1 MKCPLYFTTPTP
13 RQLLILEIST
23 TFSSSELSSGGLVRQ
38 SLSLLNSWYNVQ
50 GMQLF
55 SVIFTKF
62 TQSVQ
67 PLLQLAEA

>member
-1 MKCPLYFTTPTP
+1 MKCPYTSPPHTP

-23 TFSSSELSSGGLVRQ
+23 TFSSSQLSSGGLVRQ